1 MTRFASLG
9 ELRAACLDLPI
20 GDAKAA
26 AAVAAREAV
35 LTKPPRSLGRLEEAV
50 AWLASWQGASR
61 PHLDNVE
68 ILVFA
73 GNHGVTAQGVSAYP
87 AAVTAQ
93 MVANFASGGAAI
105 NQLARADGAE
115 LRVVALDLDA
125 PTVDFTKAPAMDE
138 AAHMA
143 DYMPRTSGTP
153 LQTFKS
159 AAREAGDGSWPVTS
173 RCRTCSRHVRNGF
186 HGRVPDQLVP
196 RRNQHRNSR

>member
-26 AAVAAREAV
+26 AVVAAREAA

-115 LRVVALDLDA
+115 LRRGRAR
-125 PTVDFTKAPAMDE
+125 
-138 AAHMA
+138 
-143 DYMPRTSGTP
+143 PRCP
-153 LQTFKS
+153 
-159 AAREAGDGSWPVTS
+159 DG
-173 RCRTCSRHVRNGF
+173 GF
-186 HGRVPDQLVP
+186 HEGARHGRGRVSRRGRRRSQRALARRRSGGSGRDGHRQYDRSRGDRGGFVRRRRRALRRP
-196 RRNQHRNSR
+196 RHWRR